1 MEFTYLSESV
11 SIKKVS
17 ETTTDGVF
25 EIEGLYNGYGLTL
38 GNALRRTLFSSLP
51 GAAIT
56 QVKIK
61 GVDHE
66 FSTISGVIEDVVEI
80 CLNLKKIRFRLFTDE
95 PQTLIVK
102 ARGEKEVLAEDIET
116 NSEVEVITPDIH
128 IASLSSKS
136 ADFELELRVE
146 RGLGYVPVEAKKF
159 EKLPIGTISLDSL
172 FSPVI
177 KVNFTVENMRVGDRT
192 DYNKLKVEVKTDGSI
207 TPSSALHKAS
217 NILKD
222 HFDKLSK
229 LEVLEIV
236 PTPIKEKKE
245 AKPKKAAKKKSK

>member
-17 ETTTDGVF
+17 ETVTDGVF

-66 FSTISGVIEDVVEI
+66 FSTIPGVIEDVVEI

-95 PQTLIVK
+95 PQTLTIK
-102 ARGEKEVLAEDIET
+102 AKGEQEILAGDIEV
-116 NSEVEVITPDIH
+116 NSEVEVITPEIR

-136 ADFELELRVE
+136 SDFELELKVE
-146 RGLGYVPVEAKKF
+146 RGLGYVPVEARKF

-192 DYNKLKVEVKTDGSI
+192 DYNRLKIEVRTDGSI
-207 TPSSALHKAS
+207 TPSSAMHKAS

-229 LEVLEIV
+229 LEVMEIAHM
-236 PTPIKEKKE
+236 PEKETKTKKIT
-245 AKPKKAAKKKSK
+245 KKKSK